1 VRYKATLPVVLLLLV
16 IGQMS
21 GELCMA
27 RCEGMG
33 TGLMTHACGMH
44 GMAQIHCALCK
55 HTSDKRASNALSAP
69 ETCSGQAC
77 NSVLGL
83 VQNRSDLG
91 FESLVSPGSIN
102 ILAPPIEERARAA
115 QFRDVRSTK
124 SILPFDPLISTL
136 RI

>member
-27 RCEGMG
+27 RCEGMA
-33 TGLMTHACGMH
+33 TMALSFGMS
-44 GMAQIHCALCK
+44 GMSQGHCALCK
-55 HTSDKRASNALSAP
+55 HASDKRTSNALSAP
-69 ETCSGQAC
+69 ETCSGQIC
-77 NSVLGL
+77 NSTLVL
-83 VQNRSDLG
+83 VQDRPVHELKIVVA
-91 FESLVSPGSIN
+91 LVPID
-102 ILAPPIEERARAA
+102 ILVPLFQDGARAA
-115 QFRDVRSTK
+115 QCRDARRAK